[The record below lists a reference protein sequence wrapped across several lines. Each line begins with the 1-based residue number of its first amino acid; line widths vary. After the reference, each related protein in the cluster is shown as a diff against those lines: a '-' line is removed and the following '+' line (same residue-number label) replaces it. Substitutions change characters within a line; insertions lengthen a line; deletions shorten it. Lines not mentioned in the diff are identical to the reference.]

1 MIQLYEIN
9 VKLSPNQKKN
19 LAKAFHKRET
29 IFLRL
34 PNNALSGNDT
44 IHVPANV
51 VKRLNKSKQL
61 KKGMDIKLSKTNIR
75 KQVGGSLLS
84 SILSLGKTLLPT
96 IGKTLSLSVLSGLA
110 SEGASQ
116 PLKVITGKGF
126 QSGGLIIPIDKI
138 NQLMPYI
145 NMLTTKQQRD
155 IIDAVNRGKN
165 MIIKATKTQSGR
177 FLGALLA
184 SIGIPLA
191 VEAIKKL
198 TGGNAPRI

>member
-29 IFLRL
+29 IVLRL
-34 PNNALSGNDT
+34 PNNALSANDT

-138 NQLMPYI
+138 NQLMSYI

-165 MIIKATKTQSGR
+165 MIIKATKTQSGG